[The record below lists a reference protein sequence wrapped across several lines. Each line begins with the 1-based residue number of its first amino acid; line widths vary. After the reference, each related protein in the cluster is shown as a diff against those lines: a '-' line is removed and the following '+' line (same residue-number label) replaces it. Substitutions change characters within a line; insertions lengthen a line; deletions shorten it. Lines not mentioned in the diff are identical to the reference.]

1 MSFFDKKQDVI
12 EVKLTQ
18 FGKNLLARG
27 AFKPVYYQFFDDDIL
42 YNSECAGFKE
52 SQKRSE
58 ERIAEAPRLQTQ
70 HLVTPVYVTYD
81 QNENLINSGLAIT
94 VMEIDRREGPT
105 VAEKI
110 VKYPLNYTKAN
121 SPKGPSF
128 SVKAHELEISS
139 SSDTVVQKGI
149 AYDIPQINFS
159 SSYELFIDRHKEKE
173 VPEHILEYQTYVDLM
188 ANKVEF
194 LDDSFVEVRE
204 SNITLSLVELETES
218 FLENFDLEVFEVDG
232 NGNHIRLTKEQVGEY
247 FNIEADNQIEITPHG
262 DLRNDR
268 FYKGDE

>member
-27 AFKPVYYQFFDDDIL
+27 AFKPVFYQFFDDDIL
-42 YNSECAGFKE
+42 YNSDAAGFKE

-58 ERIAEAPRLQTQ
+58 ERIAEAPRLKVQ
-70 HLVTPVYVTYD
+70 HSLTGIETSFD
-81 QNENLINSGLAIT
+81 QNQNEINLDSIRAF
-94 VMEIDRREGPT
+94 MEIARRQDPILT
-105 VAEKI
+105 DKI
-110 VKYPLNYTKAN
+110 LKYPLNYTKAN
-121 SPKGPSF
+121 TPKGPSF
-128 SVKAHELEISS
+128 NVKAHELEISS

-149 AYDIPQINFS
+149 TYDIPQINFS

-173 VPEHILEYQTYVDLM
+173 IPEHILEYQTYVDLM

-204 SNITLSLVELETES
+204 NNITLSLVELETES
-218 FLENFDLEVFEVDG
+218 FIENFDLEIFEVDE
-232 NGNHIRLTKEQVGEY
+232 NGNHIRLTKEQVDEY
-247 FNIEADNQIEITPHG
+247 FNIEADDQIEITPHG
-262 DLRNDR
+262 ELRNDR